1 MADFRQLALE
11 YVLAD
16 DEAKLTSLA
25 KQAASE
31 LQSAAAPT
39 NPVARWVEA
48 VQPWMPGSQ
57 GDDEMADGDS
67 PDWTARAKALE
78 FLSRTLDYLGTDVL
92 KPSQIKLLVSFF
104 GAMFDIDHKAGI
116 LASATALSRISA
128 MKSFHPTS
136 ANDIIQKVCTLK
148 DDFPRQVAKTRLA
161 VFELLKFLV
170 TSPETSKALQSRHG
184 SSASFMSDLIRLCQN
199 ERDPANL
206 MVWFEILTYFLRE
219 YSPSKEILE
228 EVYNTFKAYFP
239 ISLPRTSPTGIT
251 PEQLKLSLRTCFS
264 SNKDLAPH
272 TFPFL
277 LGKLD
282 QGDGVTANVKLDVLK
297 TIQAC
302 IEEYQNPHDSVTPY
316 FNQIWGSLKYEV
328 RNGEVEDSI
337 WATLE
342 VLKAIAVRLEGEDLR
357 DYALTVTRDCVND
370 LSSTLYTA
378 PAGRLLVSV
387 LSAGPAAF
395 VLMAAP
401 AVTHIKENLRHP
413 KAPAHSRDLLKLLQ
427 VILETRIFLV
437 DAKMTTSERSDFSAI
452 DSIFKTLYDDVFRN
466 PVQLGAKEGAT
477 EDEIRL
483 ATEAVQGAGALV
495 CQRSSGS
502 IATSDGTVTA
512 TDENE
517 RLLPENTC
525 SQICDSLFSI
535 ITYGNSASGQASRS
549 KDSDE
554 LVNSTTTA
562 LQRAVTANPKAF
574 PTLVE
579 KAFEIVTASPGEQDK
594 ASSAHVF
601 GSLLA
606 YVGCSKL
613 PQKPAEGLRNY
624 LTLVK
629 SLQVDIVSSSNGS
642 FPVWGSLVASIQ
654 SAARYFNEAFQELK
668 PERSGASWDPSWA
681 SAIVSKYPGLDLL
694 DRNAV
699 LDGFNV
705 SGSLSVSEAYA
716 DFLLATLYI
725 VRQLYQKATK
735 ITEVAGVKALQLGD
749 KFNGSEGA
757 LEHQYLHF
765 ISALAGF
772 VLHETS
778 EEQQLSLKAHEFA
791 LNLFHDDAI
800 SATNGAIDEQS
811 SSWDWLIVGRPNTLS
826 LGVLDALHPSSVSH
840 LFESGIAQQVLLRGV
855 TISND
860 AADSVSRAVFR
871 SILTILSN
879 KHKIETVEPLITQLN
894 QQAQT
899 VLQQAQNAVNE
910 NNSSIYT
917 KTLSLFAIAAGVLRR
932 FCGKQIQPLLKLLS
946 EVPTAGAT
954 GKQLSQHLELV
965 VAPQAI
971 LAKENFAVVK
981 PLWMQKIYFQLVKPL
996 LEAALAPPAADA
1008 PPNSKASINVG
1019 VLSLIKHMN
1028 FPIYEEDSEKVMRI
1042 AISTA
1047 QSDAA
1052 GVADTRAALEV
1063 LKNIVVESPDK
1074 GESHARSIIDIC
1086 VGEISLK
1093 KTSHERDAETG
1104 KIAMEIMVGLPRLFD
1119 SRHLLPHQPQVE
1131 RELALACGN
1140 PVREL
1145 RKLARVARAAWSDLK

>member
-16 DEAKLTSLA
+16 DETKLTSLA

-31 LQSAAAPT
+31 LQNAAAPT

-78 FLSRTLDYLGTDVL
+78 FLSRTLDFLGTDVL

-128 MKSFHPTS
+128 MKSFQATS

-161 VFELLKFLV
+161 VFELLKFLI
-170 TSPETSKALQSRHG
+170 TSPETSKSLQSRHG
-184 SSASFMSDLIRLCQN
+184 ASASFMSDLIRLCQN

-251 PEQLKLSLRTCFS
+251 PDQLKLSLRACFS
-264 SNKDLAPH
+264 SNKDLAPL

-437 DAKMTTSERSDFSAI
+437 DAKMTASERSDFSAI
-452 DSIFKTLYDDVFRN
+452 DTIFKTLNDDVFRN

-502 IATSDGTVTA
+502 IATSDGTA
-512 TDENE
+512 TGSDEK
-517 RLLPENTC
+517 LLPEDTC
-525 SQICDSLFSI
+525 SQICDSLFAI
-535 ITYGNSASGQASRS
+535 ITYGNSAQGQATRS

-579 KAFEIVTASPGEQDK
+579 KAFGIVASSPNQQET
-594 ASSAHVF
+594 ASSAHEF

-624 LTLVK
+624 LVLVK
-629 SLQVDIVSSSNGS
+629 SLQVDIVSASTGS
-642 FPVWGSLVASIQ
+642 LSVWGSLAASIQ
-654 SAARYFNEAFQELK
+654 SAARYFNEAFLELK
-668 PERSGASWDPSWA
+668 PERSGASWNPSWA

-699 LDGFNV
+699 LDGFNI
-705 SGSLSVSEAYA
+705 SESLSISEAYG

-725 VRQLYQKATK
+725 VRQLYQKATEV
-735 ITEVAGVKALQLGD
+735 TEVAGVKALQLDG
-749 KFNGSEGA
+749 KFNRSEGP

-765 ISALAGF
+765 IAALAGF

-778 EEQQLSLKAHEFA
+778 EEQQLNLRAHEFA
-791 LNLFHDDAI
+791 LNLFHDDAL
-800 SATNGAIDEQS
+800 SATNGTDDQNS
-811 SSWDWLIVGRPNTLS
+811 SAWDWLIVGRPNTLS
-826 LGVLDALHPSSVSH
+826 LGVLDSLHPSSVSR
-840 LFESGIAQQVLLRGV
+840 LFESGVAQQVLLRGV
-855 TISND
+855 TISYD
-860 AADSVSRAVFR
+860 AADSVSRAVSR
-871 SILTILSN
+871 SILTIFSN

-899 VLQQAQNAVNE
+899 VLQQAQNSVDAE
-910 NNSSIYT
+910 SSSIYSQSI
-917 KTLSLFAIAAGVLRR
+917 SLFAIAAGVLRR

-946 EVPTAGAT
+946 EVPTAGT
-954 GKQLSQHLELV
+954 IGKQLSQHLELV

-971 LAKENFAVVK
+971 LSKENFAVVK

-1008 PPNSKASINVG
+1008 PANSKASINVG

-1093 KTSHERDAETG
+1093 TSRERDAETG

-1119 SRHLLPHQPQVE
+1119 SRHLLPHRPQVE

-1145 RKLARVARAAWSDLK
+1145 RRLARVARAAWSDLK